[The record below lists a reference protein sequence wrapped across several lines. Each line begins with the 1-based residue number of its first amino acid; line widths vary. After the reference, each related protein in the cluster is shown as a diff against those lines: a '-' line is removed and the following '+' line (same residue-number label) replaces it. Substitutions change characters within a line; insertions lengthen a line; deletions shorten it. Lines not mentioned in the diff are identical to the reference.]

1 MTSAFAGM
9 AASARAGMANVLS
22 IVRSYMAQIRSETSK
37 TMTMNFQ
44 VSKTVTTTNVTKNV
58 TEGLRNTMGAI
69 SRGSTPLSAPQA
81 MSIGG
86 YATSMSSIGGLAAG
100 GSITLDVPLYIDGKE
115 VARATAVYNEQEL
128 AKLAKRNNR
137 KRGE

>member
-1 MTSAFAGM
+1 
-9 AASARAGMANVLS
+9 
-22 IVRSYMAQIRSETSK
+22 
-37 TMTMNFQ
+37 
-44 VSKTVTTTNVTKNV
+44 
-58 TEGLRNTMGAI
+58 MGAI
-69 SRGSTPLSAPQA
+69 SRGSTPLAAPQA